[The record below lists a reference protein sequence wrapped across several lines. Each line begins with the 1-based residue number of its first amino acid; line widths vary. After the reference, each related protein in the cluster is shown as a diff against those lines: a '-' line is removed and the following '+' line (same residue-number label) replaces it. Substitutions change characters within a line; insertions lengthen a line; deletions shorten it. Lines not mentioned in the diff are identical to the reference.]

1 MASERSH
8 EDTHEGTQVG
18 SCPEKRQAS
27 GDFESETSLVFFQ
40 ASRRMAIDL
49 VGLGNISDC

>member
-18 SCPEKRQAS
+18 SCPEKTGVRVFDAK
-27 GDFESETSLVFFQ
+27 TNMVFFQ
-40 ASRRMAIDL
+40 ASRRMAIGL
-49 VGLGNISDC
+49 VGLGDISDC